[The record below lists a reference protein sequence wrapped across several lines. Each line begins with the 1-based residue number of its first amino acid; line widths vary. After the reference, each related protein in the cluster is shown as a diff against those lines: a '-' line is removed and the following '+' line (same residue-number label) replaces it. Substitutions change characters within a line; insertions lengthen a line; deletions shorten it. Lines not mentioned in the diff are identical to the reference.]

1 MKSKQP
7 SQAEPEEDVLD
18 NEYESDY
25 QSHYQTEDE
34 DDNQMPD
41 DITAK
46 SGVSK
51 LGMFFSQKVNRHQ
64 EEEDATTEVETK
76 SRMSRKSLKSIV
88 VNDKDQA
95 KKRIIALDHE
105 ELMHL
110 PNKAFYNGDGSKIQ
124 FLGTLGP

>member
-1 MKSKQP
+1 
-7 SQAEPEEDVLD
+7 VLD

-34 DDNQMPD
+34 DSEHMPD

-51 LGMFFSQKVNRHQ
+51 LGMFFSQKCHKQ
-64 EEEDATTEVETK
+64 KDEEDEATTEVETK

-95 KKRIIALDHE
+95 KKMVIALDHD
-105 ELMHL
+105 ELMSL

-124 FLGTLGP
+124 FLGTLGS